1 MEAIQAAADQFMK
14 DNPGVKIN
22 IETMAWGDFNT
33 KWNAGITTGDL
44 PDISTAQNTGEV
56 VEMLNAGVLAPMDST
71 IDAIGR
77 GSVLCQRS
85 GRHDHGRR
93 YLRRTLLLHAQV
105 MWYRTDLLEANNLE
119 VPKTWDEFY
128 DAAVALTK
136 DGVYG
141 CGFSL
146 QPQRPAVHPLP
157 QLLRPFR
164 RRQPPQRRSDC
175 QPHQRPG
182 Y

>member
-1 MEAIQAAADQFMK
+1 MTMDGATY
-14 DNPGVKIN
+14 GV
-22 IETMAWGDFNT
+22 
-33 KWNAGITTGDL
+33 
-44 PDISTAQNTGEV
+44 PYYS
-56 VEMLNAGVLAPMDST
+56 
-71 IDAIGR
+71 
-77 GSVLCQRS
+77 
-85 GRHDHGRR
+85 
-93 YLRRTLLLHAQV
+93 HAQV

-141 CGFSL
+141 CGFSCSPNDL
-146 QPQRPAVHPLP
+146 LCTVTSTTTSVPAW
-157 QLLRPFR
+157 
-164 RRQPPQRRSDC
+164 RQPPQRRSDC